1 MSKIYKVTTYAV
13 CDFEY
18 IVEAET
24 EEKAKE
30 KLIEKGGF
38 DITYDEVL
46 VEKQD
51 YENAECIE

>member
-1 MSKIYKVTTYAV
+1 MKKYYFDIPAKLTYT
-13 CDFEY
+13 
-18 IVEAET
+18 VEAET
-24 EEKAKE
+24 EEKAKK